1 MPRKKPK
8 KKTNPI
14 DDEVR
19 MAKIQEICFNTY
31 GEPPWTAAQM
41 NRVIQANGLSRF
53 KNKRKKYAA

>member
-1 MPRKKPK
+1 MPRKKLK

-14 DDEVR
+14 DDEER
-19 MAKIQEICFNTY
+19 MAKIQAICFNTY

-53 KNKRKKYAA
+53 KNKRKKYGS